1 MENNERFSEDLNV
14 EYLNL
19 LAKYNYSTEFG
30 KYYEASAAKL
40 ADRVDATTDVE
51 DLGKLKNI
59 VEFKRQLTKE
69 GMSK

>member
-1 MENNERFSEDLNV
+1 MENNEQFREDLTV

-19 LAKYNYSTEFG
+19 LARYGYSTEFG
-30 KYYEASAAKL
+30 KYYEASASHL

-51 DLGKLKNI
+51 VLGKLKNI
-59 VEFKRQLTKE
+59 VDFKKQLTKE